1 MAHASPYFATLRSRK
16 LGKFR
21 SFKAALDQEAPR
33 VVNEMLRERD
43 WLGQTLLH
51 EALVQHAPP
60 HTIDE
65 LLSQYPSSAK
75 AKTNRGELPITLA
88 IRYRHDVEVL
98 EMILHRS
105 DQSLKQ
111 RAQGQ
116 LLFTAIRCRCPDD
129 IILFW

>member
-75 AKTNRGELPITLA
+75 AKTNRGERSRQNERNNRIAYGP
-88 IRYRHDVEVL
+88 RHAEIPVENDVSE
-98 EMILHRS
+98 
-105 DQSLKQ
+105 
-111 RAQGQ
+111 
-116 LLFTAIRCRCPDD
+116 
-129 IILFW
+129 